1 MNKPELVHL
10 YDSNGLGRRRYSC
23 AVCMSKMS
31 KYTKKEGKVEQRN
44 AGAPHPGNPPKKKK
58 LVEPLDAYS
67 GDCRGGEPA
76 YGKQGKGSKRPPRQ
90 DASL

>member
-10 YDSNGLGRRRYSC
+10 YNSNGLGRRWYSC
-23 AVCMSKMS
+23 DVCMS

-58 LVEPLDAYS
+58 LVGPLGAYS
-67 GDCRGGEPA
+67 GDCRGGEPD
-76 YGKQGKGSKRPPRQ
+76 YGKQGQGSKRPPRQ